1 MRPGMCSRESGYR
14 LSCFEGVNYGFMMLF
29 SLWARSKNIVGALV
43 LTLEYG
49 SIPDDETLELS
60 ADNLQARLHVAA
72 CGYLIPL
79 LHLLGTAGRAFGLA
93 DLQIRTWRETNRDG
107 TEVEMSKGKEP
118 QKPLLFNSHGTEA
131 SSFKHR
137 KKDSAASSAC

>member
-1 MRPGMCSRESGYR
+1 M
-14 LSCFEGVNYGFMMLF
+14 
-29 SLWARSKNIVGALV
+29 

-49 SIPDDETLELS
+49 SIPDDKTLELS

-93 DLQIRTWRETNRDG
+93 DLQIRTWQETSRDG
-107 TEVEMSKGKEP
+107 TEVEMSKGKEL
-118 QKPLLFNSHGTEA
+118 QKPLLFNSHRTEA
-131 SSFKHR
+131 SSFTHRKKIQLHHLHAKHR
-137 KKDSAASSAC
+137 KHYSRFCSLNEQRIIMWRLHY